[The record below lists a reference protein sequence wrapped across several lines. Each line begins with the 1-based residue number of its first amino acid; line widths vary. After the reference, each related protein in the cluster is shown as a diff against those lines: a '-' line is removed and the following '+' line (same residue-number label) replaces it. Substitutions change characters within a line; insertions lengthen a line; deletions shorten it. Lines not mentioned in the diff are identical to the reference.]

1 MISNQHYIEL
11 YVNDQLIE
19 LESQESL
26 NLRINNVIF
35 NPTKTTTTQAEYS
48 YSFEIPSTNVNDT
61 ILDYANNLAKL
72 NKFHARYKAMVYA
85 DGNLIFDGSLTIQKY
100 SSKTKK
106 YTCNLVNIKVN
117 TLDEIFGEDKLTDMH
132 WDVPFSGAPTIN
144 SVNADMNSKYCFPL
158 VSYGVFQKNY
168 VRADSVGADYTPKS
182 SIDKYNKWWVE
193 SFYPSL
199 NVVEEMRKCFE
210 NKGYRVGGS
219 VFSDPFIKDI
229 FASCNLAQE
238 QVPIYN
244 LGNPK
249 FGKLSL
255 NVTWNNYSSQGEYG
269 GSVFSRGRSEYSHEN
284 TTGGLQQELKFPYE
298 NCGPG
303 NRPQGTTEAQYN
315 FDTIMF
321 WNMLDSTSN
330 SAVTVTMQHDNY
342 LLDPN
347 EHLIVIPADGWYK
360 IDLTVNA
367 TLKDSGTNFT
377 APMWYTNYYEG
388 FEFAK
393 YNKTLPCT
401 FSAYKGGYFTPLEIQ
416 LIRNYDENIELIK
429 GKKNVKYFT
438 GDPNEDVYH
447 YEGGSYTS
455 ATYANKVEWETEF
468 PHQALYGS
476 NSPTKSNELVNSAVE
491 NQSAFGRAN
500 NNTGGA
506 SVNGGSNYG
515 GRRAGTFGNGDYMN
529 GGDTGRTT
537 NGQAGGT
544 SYNTYGFMHKDGKV
558 MPYDQ
563 VVSTAFICG
572 FSTMSDGTVSVM
584 RNGRSWSNLSTINN
598 HMMANV
604 DGLNLYNKDASG
616 NTVVEETNYCS
627 NTYKGSPNC
636 SINVYQNSMNGT
648 IHCCVYLNKN
658 DILEL
663 CAIQRDYEGQKYST
677 SANCSMTIE
686 AMSTRSEELLRSDSG
701 WNYYSATEFPVN
713 LNLFNFTN
721 DETKVSD
728 WISSVQKAFNLD
740 IVQQGNNI
748 EINTNQGVK
757 KDVIYAI
764 NIDDRVSENEVESEF
779 ISYPKQLAVKYKT
792 DIEEYGFEL
801 SVPQEYI
808 NDDDWFEHGDSG
820 FTVIQLND
828 DSYET
833 SKQETSTN
841 FSYTWYMD
849 FEFKQIT
856 DYFNKTEG
864 NPKTIRIPVI
874 EKSEYMAEGY
884 GYDDAMKHDGYSFA
898 QRFWYRK
905 IPSTDYVWLDSV
917 LSNGTHETVYLMYPK
932 NYINDFNLSY
942 KDNEKSIVTEYFN
955 IHPMLSSNYVK
966 VEAYLTP
973 QEYQD
978 LKNGALIK
986 YDSDLYY
993 ISEISGYDASGNNLT
1008 TLKMIKKI

>member
-1 MISNQHYIEL
+1 MISNQHYLEI
-11 YVNDQLIE
+11 YINDQLIE
-19 LESQESL
+19 LESQDSL

-48 YSFEIPSTNVNDT
+48 YSFEIPSTNVNDK
-61 ILDYANNLAKL
+61 ILDYANNLSKL

-85 DGNLIFDGSLTIQKY
+85 DGNLVFDGSLTIQKY
-100 SSKTKK
+100 SAKDKK
-106 YTCNLVNIKVN
+106 YTCNLVNIKIN
-117 TLDEIFGEDKLTDMH
+117 TLEEIFGDDKLTDMH

-144 SVNADMNSKYCFPL
+144 SVNSDLNSRYFFPL

-168 VRADSVGADYTPKS
+168 VTADSVGAEYTPKS
-182 SIDKYNKWWVE
+182 LIDKYNKWWIE

-199 NVVEEMRKCFE
+199 NVVETMRKCFE

-219 VFSDPFIKDI
+219 AFSDPFIKDI

-238 QVPIYN
+238 QVPTYN

-255 NVTWNNYSSQGEYG
+255 NVTWNNYGSRNERG
-269 GSVFSRGRSEYSHEN
+269 GGGGVFSRGRDEYVHTNS
-284 TTGGLQQELKFPYE
+284 TGGLAQSLKFPYE
-298 NCGPG
+298 KCGAG
-303 NRPQGTTEAQYN
+303 NHPQGTTEPQYN
-315 FDTIMF
+315 LDTIMF

-330 SAVTVTMQHDNY
+330 SAVTVTMTDDTY

-347 EHLIVIPADGWYK
+347 EHLIVIPTDGWYK
-360 IDLTVNA
+360 ITLSCNA
-367 TLKDSGTNFT
+367 TLYNAGTNFT
-377 APMWYTNYYEG
+377 APMWYTNYYDG

-393 YNKTLPCT
+393 YDKTLPCT

-416 LIRNYDENIELIK
+416 LIRNYDEDIELIK

-455 ATYANKVEWETEF
+455 STWANKVEWLTNF
-468 PHQALYGS
+468 PHQSLYGS
-476 NSPTKSNELVNSAVE
+476 DSPTEVGELNTSTQIAT
-491 NQSAFGRAN
+491 NQYIES
-500 NNTGGA
+500 
-506 SVNGGSNYG
+506 SSSSS
-515 GRRAGTFGNGDYMN
+515 GRRAGTFGAGGSSGGGNGNGTWGNGDNM
-529 GGDTGRTT
+529 GGGS
-537 NGQAGGT
+537 GQAGAT
-544 SYNTYGFMHKDGKV
+544 KYNSYGFMYKDGKV

-563 VVSTAFICG
+563 AVSTAFICG
-572 FSTMSDGTVSVM
+572 FSTMSDGVVSVM
-584 RNGRSWSNLSTINN
+584 RNGRSWSSLSTTVNRV
-598 HMMANV
+598 MSNV
-604 DGLNLYNKDASG
+604 DGLSLYNRDETG
-616 NTVVEETNYCS
+616 GTQVIETNYCS
-627 NTYKGSPNC
+627 NTYKNAPN
-636 SINVYQNSMNGT
+636 SHISVNSNSMNGQVY
-648 IHCCVYLNKN
+648 CCVYLNRN
-658 DILEL
+658 DVLEL
-663 CAIQRDYEGQKYST
+663 CAIQRDYDGQKYST
-677 SANCSMTIE
+677 SANCSLTIE
-686 AMSTRSEELLRSDSG
+686 AMSTRSEELLRTDDG
-701 WNYYSATEFPVN
+701 WSYYSPTEFPTQ

-721 DETKVSD
+721 KETKVSD
-728 WISSVQKAFNLD
+728 WISNIQKAFNLD

-748 EINTNQGVK
+748 EINTNQGIK
-757 KDVIYAI
+757 KDIAYAI
-764 NIDDRVSENEVESEF
+764 DIDNRVGNDECESEF
-779 ISYPKQLAVKYKT
+779 ISYPKEMSVKYKT

-801 SVPQEYI
+801 TVPQTHI
-808 NDDDWFEHGDSG
+808 NDEDWFKYGDSG

-833 SKQETSTN
+833 SKQETSIN

-849 FEFKQIT
+849 FQFKQILN
-856 DYFNKTEG
+856 YASKTEG
-864 NPKTIRIPVI
+864 TEKGIRIPVI

-884 GYDDAMKHDGYSFA
+884 GYDEAMKHDGYSFA
-898 QRFWYRK
+898 QRFWYRQE
-905 IPSTDYVWLDSV
+905 PSTDYVWLDSV
-917 LSNGTHETVYLMYPK
+917 LSNGTHETVYLTYPK

-966 VEAYLTP
+966 VETYLTP

-978 LKNGALIK
+978 LKNGAMIH

-993 ISEISGYDASGNNLT
+993 ISEISGYDATGNNLT

>member
-1 MISNQHYIEL
+1 MISNQHYLEI
-11 YVNDQLIE
+11 YVNNQLIE
-19 LESQESL
+19 LESQDSL

-100 SSKTKK
+100 SSKTRK

-117 TLDEIFGEDKLTDMH
+117 TLEEIFGEDKLTDMH
-132 WDVPFSGAPTIN
+132 WDVPFDGAPTIN
-144 SVNADMNSKYCFPL
+144 SVNSDTSSRYCFPF
-158 VSYGVFQKNY
+158 VCYGAFQKNY
-168 VRADSVGADYTPKS
+168 IKADSVGADYTPKS
-182 SIDKYNKWWVE
+182 VIDKYNKWWVE

-210 NKGYRVGGS
+210 NKGYSVGGS
-219 VFSDPFIKDI
+219 AFSDPFIKEI

-238 QVPIYN
+238 QMPIYN

-255 NVTWNNYSSQGEYG
+255 NVTWNNNASKGGNSSGSLGGGRGEYT
-269 GSVFSRGRSEYSHEN
+269 HAN
-284 TTGGLQQELKFPYE
+284 TTGGLQQELMFPYE
-298 NCGPG
+298 VCGPG

-330 SAVTVTMQHDNY
+330 SAVTVTMEHDNY
-342 LLDPN
+342 LLDPK

-360 IDLTVNA
+360 IDLAINA
-367 TLKDSGTNFT
+367 SLYDGGTSFT

-388 FEFAK
+388 FEFKK
-393 YNKTLPCT
+393 YDKQLYRT
-401 FSAYKGGYFTPLEIQ
+401 FNQWKGGYFTPLEIQ
-416 LIRNYDENIELIK
+416 LIKNYDNNIELIK

-438 GDPNEDVYH
+438 GDPNEDEYH
-447 YEGGSYTS
+447 YEGGSYTAQS
-455 ATYANKVEWETEF
+455 NANKVEWLTEF

-476 NSPTKSNELVNSAVE
+476 NCPTKPNELTNSAIE
-491 NQSAFGRAN
+491 SNQRNNDRIGGGTSA
-500 NNTGGA
+500 TGGR
-506 SVNGGSNYG
+506 NFG
-515 GRRAGTFGNGDYMN
+515 GRRAGSSDNNETAS
-529 GGDTGRTT
+529 
-537 NGQAGGT
+537 GQAGGT
-544 SYNTYGFMHKDGKV
+544 RYNSYGFMHKDGKT

-563 VVSTAFICG
+563 VVSPAFICG
-572 FSTMSDGTVSVM
+572 FSTMSDGTVSVQ
-584 RNGRSWSNLSTINN
+584 RNGRSWSSLSTVNN
-598 HMMANV
+598 RMIANV
-604 DGLNLYNKDASG
+604 DGLDLYNRDASG
-616 NTVVEETNYCS
+616 NTVIEETNYCM
-627 NTYKGSPNC
+627 NTYKDSPN
-636 SINVYQNSMNGT
+636 SFISVYQSNMSGI
-648 IHCCVYLNKN
+648 IHCCVYLQKN

-663 CAIQRDYEGQKYST
+663 CAIQRDYEGQRYAT
-677 SANCSMTIE
+677 SANCSLTIE
-686 AMSTRSEELLRSDSG
+686 AVSTRSEELLRSDDG
-701 WNYYSATEFPVN
+701 WSYFSPTELPEN

-721 DETKVSD
+721 QDTKVSD
-728 WISSVQKAFNLD
+728 WISSVQKALNLD

-748 EINTNQGVK
+748 EINTNQGIK
-757 KDVIYAI
+757 KNIVYAI
-764 NIDDRVSENEVESEF
+764 DIDDRVNKDESDTEF
-779 ISYPKQLAVKYKT
+779 ISYPKEMSVKYKT
-792 DIEEYGFEL
+792 DIDEYGFEL
-801 SVPQEYI
+801 SVPQEHI
-808 NDDDWFEHGDSG
+808 NDDNWFKYGESG

-884 GYDDAMKHDGYSFA
+884 GYDEAMKHDGYSFA
-898 QRFWYRK
+898 QRFWYRQT
-905 IPSTDYVWLDSV
+905 PSTDYVWLDSV